1 MSQRIKWCTS
11 LGHVIAI
18 VSVNVSCNDYAKNR
32 QKRNVFR
39 KYPSTLYGLQAVNIL
54 IEKSSKKKL
63 LMPHHDRPQF
73 FYLLASLTISLLM

>member
-18 VSVNVSCNDYAKNR
+18 VSVNVSCNYYAKN
-32 QKRNVFR
+32 KENRNVFP

-54 IEKSSKKKL
+54 IEKSSKKNFL
-63 LMPHHDRPQF
+63 CPITTALNFLP
-73 FYLLASLTISLLM
+73 SLTISLKM